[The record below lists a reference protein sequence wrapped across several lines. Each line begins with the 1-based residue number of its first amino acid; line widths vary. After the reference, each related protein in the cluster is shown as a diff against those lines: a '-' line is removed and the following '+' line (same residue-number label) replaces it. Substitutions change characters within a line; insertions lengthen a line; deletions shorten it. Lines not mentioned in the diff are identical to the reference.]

1 MKQRILG
8 LLLLLFGMPGYAQP
22 EIDDYDALSP
32 EDKELLERVI
42 QIVDIGPSEVVMQ
55 DFEYLAKK
63 YPQNYLVHYERLY
76 YLYHLGRYDDVIGQK
91 DFMLGHENAT
101 WLAYQLIG
109 NAYDLSGERKKAAE
123 IYKEGLKRFP
133 ESGSLYTELGNLYL
147 MDKEYNT
154 ALDYYNRGIIAQ
166 PNFAS
171 NYYRAASLFF
181 SSVESKVWGLVY
193 AETAIL
199 LAPNN
204 DSRQKDMAGMMVD
217 CLKENIH
224 ISFEGNPELSV
235 NLVPNRGITIDQSK
249 DVVYLA
255 FPGVYE
261 GAISQ
266 PLNMMLMENTPFTC
280 TIPQLAYIRK
290 GLVDTYFS
298 VTGDLY
304 GESMYL
310 LEFQKQV
317 IDAGY
322 WDAYNYFL
330 FMLTF
335 PEEFADWYASN
346 SGEFKAFVD
355 WFNNAPYS
363 LGDGRSVDPMQ
374 IFNSYRPINLLESLI
389 IQSKLLFDNNET
401 PVGE

>member
-8 LLLLLFGMPGYAQP
+8 LLLLLLGMPGYAQP
-22 EIDDYDALSP
+22 GIDDYDALSP

-42 QIVDIGPSEVVMQ
+42 QIVDIGPSEAVMP

-63 YPQNYLVHYERLY
+63 YPQNYLVHYELLY
-76 YLYHLGRYDDVIGQK
+76 YLYHLGRYDDVIAQK
-91 DFMLGHENAT
+91 DFMLSHENST

-109 NAYDLSGERKKAAE
+109 NAYDFSGDRKKAAE
-123 IYKEGLKRFP
+123 IYNEGLKRFP
-133 ESGSLYTELGNLYL
+133 ERGSLYVELGNLYL

-204 DSRQKDMAGMMVD
+204 DSRQKDMAGMIVD

-224 ISFEGNPELSV
+224 ISFEGDPELSV

-249 DVVYLA
+249 DVVYLS

-266 PLNMMLMENTPFTC
+266 PLNIMLMENTPFTC
-280 TIPQLAYIRK
+280 TISQLAYIRK

-298 VTGDLY
+298 ATCDLY

-401 PVGE
+401 QVRE